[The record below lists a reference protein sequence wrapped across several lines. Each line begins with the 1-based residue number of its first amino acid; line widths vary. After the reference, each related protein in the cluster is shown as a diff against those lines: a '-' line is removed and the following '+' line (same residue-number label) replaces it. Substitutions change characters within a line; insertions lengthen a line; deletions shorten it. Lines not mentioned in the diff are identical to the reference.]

1 MSAFS
6 GQKLDKI
13 PAHVP
18 PELVYEYDNA
28 RDPRM
33 LEDPHARMR
42 SLILEA
48 PPIFFSPYNGGM
60 WFVTRKKAIVDIT
73 MNPEVYSNSFL
84 AAAASGEHK
93 GEHTG
98 GHKEGHKEQQG
109 FVMLPIATDPPQHTA
124 YRAPL
129 NQPLAAKTLAGLETA
144 IRDMTNELI
153 DKVLAAG
160 RCDFFSEIA
169 EPLPVTLF
177 MKLAGMPTGR
187 LAEFRDLATQAT
199 SATVDAATREMTFKR
214 IAGILAEVIKA
225 RQEKREDDLISKL
238 LDANIQGRNP
248 TFHEMLG
255 YSITLFLGGL
265 ETVVNALSFGVRHL
279 ARDQELQA
287 KLRAEP
293 GLIPG
298 AIEELLRLYGIAST
312 PRRVMRDEVCHGV
325 QFKQGDMV
333 LLLLPAANYDDAAF
347 SNPEQFILGRKDQ
360 HQTFNTGP
368 HRCVGLHLARLE
380 MKVFYE
386 EWLKRVPPF
395 RLDPQAPPRFM
406 GGFNLAITSLPLIW

>member
-1 MSAFS
+1 MSSFS

-28 RDPRM
+28 RDPRL

-42 SLILEA
+42 SLIKEA
-48 PPIFFSPYNGGM
+48 PPIFFTPFNGGS
-60 WFVTRKKAIVDIT
+60 WVVTRKKAIVDIT
-73 MNPEVYSNSFL
+73 MNPEVYSNSFIG
-84 AAAASGEHK
+84 AAASGEHS
-93 GEHTG
+93 GEN
-98 GHKEGHKEQQG
+98 KEPQQG
-109 FVMLPIATDPPQHTA
+109 FMMLPIGVDPPRHTM

-129 NQPLAAKTLAGLETA
+129 NQPLAAKSVAGLETA
-144 IRDMTNELI
+144 IRTMTNELI
-153 DKVLAAG
+153 DQVLGAG
-160 RCDFFSEIA
+160 RCDFLSDIA

-177 MKLAGMPTGR
+177 MKLAGMPTNR
-187 LAEFRDLATQAT
+187 LAEFRHLATQAT
-199 SATVDAATREMTFKR
+199 SSTVDAAARAEVFKR
-214 IAGILAEVIKA
+214 IAGILAESIKA
-225 RQEKREDDLISKL
+225 RQEKREDDLISRL
-238 LDANIQGRNP
+238 LDVNLDGRHP

-287 KLRAEP
+287 KLRADP
-293 GLIPG
+293 SLLPG

-312 PRRVMRDEVCHGV
+312 VRRVMRDDVLHGV

-333 LLLLPAANYDDAAF
+333 SLLLPAANYDDEAF
-347 SNPEQFILGRKDQ
+347 PNPEQFILGRKEQ

-395 RLDPQAPPRFM
+395 RLDPQAPPKFM
-406 GGFNLAITSLPLIW
+406 GGFNLAITSLPLVWG

>member
-1 MSAFS
+1 MSPFS
-6 GQKLDKI
+6 GQKLDKL

-48 PPIFFSPYNGGM
+48 PPIFFSPCNGGM

-73 MNPEVYSNSFL
+73 MNPEVYSNSFFE
-84 AAAASGEHK
+84 AAAAHAGEHA
-93 GEHTG
+93 GER
-98 GHKEGHKEQQG
+98 QDAQPG
-109 FVMLPIATDPPQHTA
+109 FRMLPISEDPPRHTA

-129 NQPLAAKTLAGLETA
+129 NQPLAAKTVSGLETA
-144 IRDMTNELI
+144 IRTMTNELI

-177 MKLAGMPTGR
+177 MKLAGMPTDR

-199 SATVDAATREMTFKR
+199 SATVDAATRAVTFKR

-238 LDANIQGRNP
+238 LDANIHGRNP
-248 TFHEMLG
+248 TFEEMLG
-255 YSITLFLGGL
+255 YSVTLFLGGL
-265 ETVVNALSFGVRHL
+265 ETVVNALSFGVRHV

-287 KLRAEP
+287 KLRADP
-293 GLIPG
+293 SLIPG

-325 QFKQGDMV
+325 QFKKDDMV

-347 SNPEQFILGRKDQ
+347 PNPEQFILGRKEQ

-406 GGFNLAITSLPLIW
+406 GGFNLAVTSLPLVWG

>member
-6 GQKLDKI
+6 GQKLDEI

-48 PPIFFSPYNGGM
+48 PPIFFSPYNGGQ

-73 MNPEVYSNSFL
+73 MNPAVYSNAFL
-84 AAAASGEHK
+84 TSGQHAEEHA
-93 GEHTG
+93 GEN
-98 GHKEGHKEQQG
+98 KDAQQG
-109 FVMLPIATDPPQHTA
+109 FMMLPIAADPPQHTA

-129 NQPLAAKTLAGLETA
+129 NQPLSAKSVAGLEAA
-144 IRDMTNELI
+144 IRTMTNELI

-177 MKLAGMPTGR
+177 MKLAGMPTDR
-187 LAEFRDLATQAT
+187 LAEFRHLATQAT
-199 SATVDAATREMTFKR
+199 SATVDAATRAGVFKQ
-214 IAGILAEVIKA
+214 IAGILAETIKA
-225 RQEKREDDLISKL
+225 RQEKREDDLISYL
-238 LDANIQGRNP
+238 LDVKINGRNP
-248 TFHEMLG
+248 TFQEMLG

-287 KLRAEP
+287 KLRADP
-293 GLIPG
+293 SLLPG

-312 PRRVMRDEVCHGV
+312 VRQVMRDEVCHGV
-325 QFKQGDMV
+325 QFKKGDTV
-333 LLLLPAANYDDAAF
+333 LLLLPAANYDDEAF
-347 SNPEQFILGRKDQ
+347 PNPEQFILDRKEQ

-368 HRCVGLHLARLE
+368 HRCVGLNLARLE
-380 MKVFYE
+380 MRVFYQ

-395 RLDPQAPPRFM
+395 RLDPEKKPQFM
-406 GGFNLAITSLPLIW
+406 GGFNLAVTSLPLVWS

>member
-1 MSAFS
+1 MSSFS
-6 GQKLDKI
+6 GKKLDKI

-48 PPIFFSPYNGGM
+48 PPIFFTPYNGGN
-60 WFVTRKKAIVDIT
+60 WVVTRKKAIVDIT
-73 MNPEVYSNSFL
+73 MKPEVYSNAFL
-84 AAAASGEHK
+84 VSGHSEEHSGEHK
-93 GEHTG
+93 DSQPGLM
-98 GHKEGHKEQQG
+98 
-109 FVMLPIATDPPQHTA
+109 MLPIAADPPQHTM

-129 NQPLAAKTLAGLETA
+129 NQPLSAKSVAGLETA

-153 DKVLAAG
+153 DKVLATG
-160 RCDFFSEIA
+160 RCDFLSDVA

-177 MKLAGMPTGR
+177 MKLAGMPTNR
-187 LAEFRDLATQAT
+187 LAEFRHLATQAT
-199 SATVDAATREMTFKR
+199 SATVDPATRAGVFKS
-214 IAGILAEVIKA
+214 IAGILAETIKA
-225 RQEKREDDLISKL
+225 RQEKREDDLISQL
-238 LDANIQGRNP
+238 LDANLNGRNP
-248 TFHEMLG
+248 NFHEMLG
-255 YSITLFLGGL
+255 YSIALFLGGL

-287 KLRAEP
+287 KLRTDP
-293 GLIPG
+293 SLIPG

-312 PRRVMRDEVCHGV
+312 VRQVMRDEVCQGV
-325 QFKQGDMV
+325 QFKKGDTV
-333 LLLLPAANYDDAAF
+333 SLLLPAANYDDEAF
-347 SNPEQFILGRKDQ
+347 PNPEQFIIGRKEQ

-368 HRCVGLHLARLE
+368 HRCVGLNLARLE
-380 MKVFYE
+380 MKVFYQ

-395 RLDPQAPPRFM
+395 RLDPEKKPQFV
-406 GGFNLAITSLPLIW
+406 GGFNLGITSLPLVW

>member
-28 RDPRM
+28 RDPRL

-48 PPIFFSPYNGGM
+48 PPIFFTPYNGGN
-60 WFVTRKKAIVDIT
+60 WVVTRKKAIVDIT
-73 MNPEVYSNSFL
+73 MNPEVYSNAFL
-84 AAAASGEHK
+84 VSGHQSEEHSGEHK
-93 GEHTG
+93 DS
-98 GHKEGHKEQQG
+98 QQG
-109 FVMLPIATDPPQHTA
+109 LMMLPIAADPPRHTA

-129 NQPLAAKTLAGLETA
+129 NQPLSAKSVAGLETA

-160 RCDFFSEIA
+160 RCDFLSDIA

-177 MKLAGMPTGR
+177 MKLAGMPTDR
-187 LAEFRDLATQAT
+187 LAEFRHLATQAT
-199 SATVDAATREMTFKR
+199 SATVSPTEREATFKR
-214 IAGILAEVIKA
+214 IAAILAETIKA
-225 RQEKREDDLISKL
+225 RQEKREDDLISHL
-238 LDANIQGRNP
+238 LDANINGRNP
-248 TFHEMLG
+248 TFQEMLG
-255 YSITLFLGGL
+255 YSIALFLGGL

-287 KLRAEP
+287 KLRDDP
-293 GLIPG
+293 SLLPG

-312 PRRVMRDEVCHGV
+312 VRQVMRDEVCHGV
-325 QFKQGDMV
+325 QFKKGDTV
-333 LLLLPAANYDDAAF
+333 SLLLPAANYDDAAF
-347 SNPEQFILGRKDQ
+347 PNPEQFILGRKEQ

-368 HRCVGLHLARLE
+368 HRCVGLNLARLE
-380 MKVFYE
+380 MKVFYQ

-395 RLDPQAPPRFM
+395 RLDPEKKPRFV
-406 GGFNLAITSLPLIW
+406 GGFNLAIASLPLVWK

>member
-6 GQKLDKI
+6 GQKLDKL

-28 RDPRM
+28 RDPRL

-48 PPIFFSPYNGGM
+48 PPIFFSPCNGGM
-60 WFVTRKKAIVDIT
+60 WFVTRKKTIVDIT
-73 MNPEVYSNSFL
+73 MNPEVYSNSFI
-84 AAAASGEHK
+84 AAAASGEHS
-93 GEHTG
+93 G
-98 GHKEGHKEQQG
+98 GNKDAQQG
-109 FVMLPIATDPPQHTA
+109 FMMLPIGVDPPQHTM

-129 NQPLAAKTLAGLETA
+129 NQPLSAKAVAGLETA
-144 IRDMTNELI
+144 IRDMTNALI
-153 DKVLAAG
+153 DKVLGAG
-160 RCDFFSEIA
+160 RCDFFSDIA

-177 MKLAGMPTGR
+177 MKLAGMPTDR
-187 LAEFRDLATQAT
+187 LAEFRHLATQAT
-199 SATVDAATREMTFKR
+199 SSTVDAATREATFKS
-214 IAGILAEVIKA
+214 IAGILAQTIKS
-225 RQEKREDDLISKL
+225 RQEKREDDLVSRL
-238 LDANIQGRNP
+238 LDVNLNGRNP

-287 KLRAEP
+287 KLRADP
-293 GLIPG
+293 SLLPG
-298 AIEELLRLYGIAST
+298 AIEELMRLHGVAST
-312 PRRVMRDEVCHGV
+312 VRRVMRDDVCHGV

-333 LLLLPAANYDDAAF
+333 SLLLPAANYDDEAF
-347 SNPEQFILGRKDQ
+347 PNPEQFILGRKEQ

-368 HRCVGLHLARLE
+368 HRCVGLNLARLE

-395 RLDPQAPPRFM
+395 RLDPQAPPKFM
-406 GGFNLAITSLPLIW
+406 GGFNLALTTLPLVWG

>member
-1 MSAFS
+1 MHPFS

-18 PELVYEYDNA
+18 PELVYEYDNS

-48 PPIFFSPYNGGM
+48 PPIFFSPCNGGH

-73 MNPEVYSNSFL
+73 MNPEVYSNAFL
-84 AAAASGEHK
+84 SASGEPSGEHK
-93 GEHTG
+93 DP
-98 GHKEGHKEQQG
+98 QQG
-109 FVMLPIATDPPQHTA
+109 LMLLPISADPPQHTM

-129 NQPLAAKTLAGLETA
+129 NQLLSAKSVAGLETA
-144 IRDMTNELI
+144 IRAMSNELI
-153 DKVLAAG
+153 DKVLDAG

-177 MKLAGMPTGR
+177 MKLAGMPTDR
-187 LAEFRDLATQAT
+187 LAEFRHLATQAT
-199 SATVDAATREMTFKR
+199 SATVDAATREATFKR
-214 IAGILAEVIKA
+214 IAGILAESIKS
-225 RQEKREDDLISKL
+225 RQEKREDDLISRL
-238 LDANIQGRNP
+238 LDANINGKNP
-248 TFHEMLG
+248 TFQEMLG

-287 KLRAEP
+287 KLRADVS
-293 GLIPG
+293 LLPG
-298 AIEELLRLYGIAST
+298 AIEELLRLYGVAST
-312 PRRVMRDEVCHGV
+312 PRRVTRDDVCHGV
-325 QFKQGDMV
+325 QLKQGDMV
-333 LLLLPAANYDDAAF
+333 LLLLPAANYDDEAF
-347 SNPEQFILGRKDQ
+347 PNPEQLILGRTEP
-360 HQTFNTGP
+360 HMTFNTGP
-368 HRCVGLHLARLE
+368 HRCVGLNLARLE
-380 MKVFYE
+380 MKVFYQ

-395 RLDPQAPPRFM
+395 RLDPQEKPRFM
-406 GGFNLAITSLPLIW
+406 GGFNLAITSLPLVW

>member
-1 MSAFS
+1 MSHS
-6 GQKLDKI
+6 HDGSQKLDKI

-42 SLILEA
+42 SLVLEA
-48 PPIFFSPYNGGM
+48 PPIFFSPCNGGM

-73 MNPEVYSNSFL
+73 MNPEVYSNSFI
-84 AAAASGEHK
+84 AAAASGGQS
-93 GEHTG
+93 GEQ
-98 GHKEGHKEQQG
+98 KEPQQG
-109 FVMLPIATDPPQHTA
+109 FMLLPIAVDPPQHTA

-129 NQPLAAKTLAGLETA
+129 NQPLAAKSVAGLETA
-144 IRDMTNELI
+144 IRTMTNELI

-177 MKLAGMPTGR
+177 MKLAGMPTDR
-187 LAEFRDLATQAT
+187 LAEFRHLATQAT
-199 SATVDAATREMTFKR
+199 SATVDAATREATFKR

-225 RQEKREDDLISKL
+225 RQEKREDDLISRL
-238 LDANIQGRNP
+238 LDSNIQGRNP

-287 KLRAEP
+287 KLRADP
-293 GLIPG
+293 SLIPG

-312 PRRVMRDEVCHGV
+312 PRRVMRDTECHGV

-333 LLLLPAANYDDAAF
+333 LLLLPAANYDDTAF
-347 SNPEQFILGRKDQ
+347 SNPEQLIIGRTEQ
-360 HQTFNTGP
+360 HMTFNTGP
-368 HRCVGLHLARLE
+368 HRCVGLNLARLE
-380 MKVFYE
+380 MKVFYQ

-395 RLDPQAPPRFM
+395 RLDSQAPPRFM
-406 GGFNLAITSLPLIW
+406 GGFNLAITSLPLVWS

>member
-1 MSAFS
+1 MSPFS

-42 SLILEA
+42 SLIREA
-48 PPIFFSPYNGGM
+48 PPIFFSPCNGGM
-60 WFVTRKKAIVDIT
+60 WFVTRKKIIVDIT
-73 MNPEVYSNSFL
+73 MNPEVYSNNFFG
-84 AAAASGEHK
+84 AAGAHSGEHA
-93 GEHTG
+93 GEH
-98 GHKEGHKEQQG
+98 KDSQPG
-109 FVMLPIATDPPQHTA
+109 FMMLPISADPPQHTA

-129 NQPLAAKTLAGLETA
+129 NQPLAAKTVSGLETA
-144 IRDMTNELI
+144 IRTMSNELI

-177 MKLAGMPTGR
+177 MKLAGMPTDR

-199 SATVDAATREMTFKR
+199 SATVDAATRAGTFKR
-214 IAGILAEVIKA
+214 IAGILAAVIKA

-238 LDANIQGRNP
+238 LDANINGRNP
-248 TFHEMLG
+248 TFEEMLG

-279 ARDQELQA
+279 ARDAELQA
-287 KLRAEP
+287 KLRADP
-293 GLIPG
+293 SLIPG
-298 AIEELLRLYGIAST
+298 AIEELLRLHGIAST

-325 QFKQGDMV
+325 QFKKDDMV

-347 SNPEQFILGRKDQ
+347 PDPEQFILGRKEQ

-406 GGFNLAITSLPLIW
+406 GGFNLAVTSLPLIW

>member
-1 MSAFS
+1 MSAFT

-13 PAHVP
+13 PAHIP

-48 PPIFFSPYNGGM
+48 PPIFFSPCNGGQ
-60 WFVTRKKAIVDIT
+60 WFVTRKKTIVDIT
-73 MNPEVYSNSFL
+73 MNPEVYSNAFL
-84 AAAASGEHK
+84 AASGEHS
-93 GEHTG
+93 GE
-98 GHKEGHKEQQG
+98 HKEQQQG
-109 FVMLPIATDPPQHTA
+109 LVMLPIAVDPPKHTA

-129 NQPLAAKTLAGLETA
+129 NQPLAAKSVAGLETA
-144 IRDMTNELI
+144 IRTMTNELI
-153 DKVLAAG
+153 DKVLGAG
-160 RCDFFSEIA
+160 RCDFLSEIA

-177 MKLAGMPTGR
+177 MKLAGMPTNR
-187 LAEFRDLATQAT
+187 LAEFRHLATQAT
-199 SATVDAATREMTFKR
+199 SATVDAATREATFKQ
-214 IAGILAEVIKA
+214 IAGILTETIKA
-225 RQEKREDDLISKL
+225 RQEKREDDLISRL
-238 LDANIQGRNP
+238 LDANINGRNP

-287 KLRAEP
+287 RLRADP
-293 GLIPG
+293 SLLPG
-298 AIEELLRLYGIAST
+298 AIEELLRLYSVAST
-312 PRRVMRDEVCHGV
+312 PRRVMRDVVCEGV
-325 QFKQGDMV
+325 QFKEGDTV

-347 SNPEQFILGRKDQ
+347 PNPEQFILGRPEQ
-360 HQTFNTGP
+360 HMTFNTGP
-368 HRCVGLHLARLE
+368 HRCVGLNLARLE
-380 MKVFYE
+380 MKVFYQ

-395 RLDPQAPPRFM
+395 RLDPQNPPRFV
-406 GGFNLAITSLPLIW
+406 GGFNLAVTSLPLIWE

>member
-1 MSAFS
+1 MHPFS

-13 PAHVP
+13 PEHVP

-48 PPIFFSPYNGGM
+48 PPIFFSPYNGGH

-73 MNPEVYSNSFL
+73 MNPEVYSNAFFS
-84 AAAASGEHK
+84 ASGEHS
-93 GEHTG
+93 GEH
-98 GHKEGHKEQQG
+98 KDPQQD
-109 FVMLPIATDPPQHTA
+109 MKLLPISVDPPQHTA

-129 NQPLAAKTLAGLETA
+129 NQPLSAKSVAGLETA
-144 IRDMTNELI
+144 IRAMTNELI

-177 MKLAGMPTGR
+177 LKLAGMPTDR
-187 LAEFRDLATQAT
+187 LAEFRHLATQAT
-199 SATVDAATREMTFKR
+199 SATVDAATREATFKR
-214 IAGILAEVIKA
+214 IAGILAEVIKS
-225 RQEKREDDLISKL
+225 RQEKREDDLISRL
-238 LDANIQGRNP
+238 LDANINGRNP
-248 TFHEMLG
+248 TYQEMLG
-255 YSITLFLGGL
+255 YSILLFLGGL
-265 ETVVNALSFGVRHL
+265 ETVVNALSFSVLHL
-279 ARDQELQA
+279 ARDQELQG
-287 KLRAEP
+287 KLRADP
-293 GLIPG
+293 SLLPG

-312 PRRVMRDEVCHGV
+312 PRRVTRDTTCHGV
-325 QFKQGDMV
+325 QFKQGDML

-347 SNPEQFILGRKDQ
+347 PNPEQFIMGRTEP
-360 HQTFNTGP
+360 HMTFNTGP
-368 HRCVGLHLARLE
+368 HRCVGLNLARLE
-380 MKVFYE
+380 MKVFYQ

-395 RLDPQAPPRFM
+395 RLDPQEKPRFM
-406 GGFNLAITSLPLIW
+406 GGFNLAIMSLPLVWQ

>member
-1 MSAFS
+1 
-6 GQKLDKI
+6 
-13 PAHVP
+13 
-18 PELVYEYDNA
+18 
-28 RDPRM
+28 
-33 LEDPHARMR
+33 
-42 SLILEA
+42 
-48 PPIFFSPYNGGM
+48 M

-73 MNPEVYSNSFL
+73 MNPEVYSNSFI

-93 GEHTG
+93 DS
-98 GHKEGHKEQQG
+98 QPG
-109 FVMLPIATDPPQHTA
+109 FMLLPIAVDPPQHTA

-129 NQPLAAKTLAGLETA
+129 NQPLAAKSVAGLETA
-144 IRDMTNELI
+144 IRVMTNELI
-153 DKVLAAG
+153 DKVLGAG

-177 MKLAGMPTGR
+177 MKLVGMPTDR
-187 LAEFRDLATQAT
+187 LAEFRHLATQAT
-199 SATVDAATREMTFKR
+199 SSTVDAATREATFKR
-214 IAGILAEVIKA
+214 IAGILVEVIKS
-225 RQEKREDDLISKL
+225 RQEKREDDLISRL

-265 ETVVNALSFGVRHL
+265 ETVVNALGFGVRHV

-287 KLRAEP
+287 KLRADP
-293 GLIPG
+293 SLIPG

-312 PRRVMRDEVCHGV
+312 PRRLMRDEVCHGV

-347 SNPEQFILGRKDQ
+347 PNPEQFILGRTEQ
-360 HQTFNTGP
+360 HMTFNTGP
-368 HRCVGLHLARLE
+368 HRCVGLNLARLE
-380 MKVFYE
+380 MKVFYQ

-406 GGFNLAITSLPLIW
+406 GGFNLAITSLPLVWE